1 MPATSEGQLS
11 CLRTRMEFV
20 EMCGGAAQGFGFPR
34 SIGEIYGF
42 LYLSANPVSAQRL
55 VDELALSKA
64 SVSTGTRQLL
74 ALGFIR
80 KVWQRD
86 QRRDHFAAEVE
97 IWGLMSMTYERVIKI
112 RAHEVK
118 RQLSMVQERLDAE
131 RHSMS
136 DEEYALMKERLDNLE
151 NFKSRAKKFMPL
163 IEKLIK

>member
-1 MPATSEGQLS
+1 MPAASEGQLN

-20 EMCGGAAQGFGFPR
+20 ELCGSAAQGFGFPR

-42 LYLSANPVSAQRL
+42 LYLSAAPVSAQNL

-80 KVWQRD
+80 KVWKRD
-86 QRRDHFAAEVE
+86 QRRDYFEAEVE
-97 IWGLMSMTYERVIKI
+97 IWGLMSMAYERVVKI
-112 RAHEVK
+112 RAHEAK
-118 RQLSMVQERLDAE
+118 RQLGMVQETLNSE
-131 RHSMS
+131 RNDMPA
-136 DEEYALMKERLDNLE
+136 EEYILIKERLESLD

-163 IEKLIK
+163 IERLLK